1 MTKPT
6 LAADSP
12 RATDDASAAKGAPAV
27 RSHKRPSKPRAS
39 RSRIPGATYR
49 LQLHGG
55 FRFKDAIEIVPYL
68 AELGITHVYC
78 SPYLRARPGST
89 HGYDIIDH
97 QSLNPEI
104 GTRAELDAFV
114 AALQA
119 HGMGQ
124 IIDIVPNHMGV
135 LGADNAWWLDVLEN
149 GRASAYAEFF
159 DIDWYP
165 ANPDLTNR
173 VLVPVLGDHYGAVL
187 GSGELHVDFDAP
199 AGSFSVHYFDHR
211 FPVDPRDYPR
221 ILAHVLGAASMAG
234 VSAQAIGELKTLMSA
249 FANLPARDN
258 LDAEARDTR
267 NAAKQ
272 DCKRQLAQLVAAQ
285 GAMAQAIEA
294 GLRSFNGVP
303 GEPASFDLLHELLES
318 QAYRLAFWRVAADEI
333 NYRRFFDINDLA
345 ALRMENEAVF
355 EATHQLVFELV
366 AAGAVDA
373 LRIDHPDGLFDP
385 AGYFRR
391 LQDRVASLAPW
402 RKSEAGFG
410 TEPVYVSIEKIIA
423 PFEAMPESWAV
434 SGTTGY
440 RFANVVNGL
449 FVDTA
454 AEAQFTRLYQAF
466 TGEYSSFEEVAMR
479 SKVRVMRNALASE
492 LTVLASRIARI
503 ARASRYT
510 RDFTLNTLR
519 HALTE
524 VIVAFPVYRTY
535 IADAVSDE
543 DRRYIEWA
551 VARARRRV
559 AAADTSIFDFIKTVL
574 LGEAGAND
582 AVVSADVRHFAR
594 KFQQVTAP
602 VMAKG
607 VEDTSFYIY
616 NRLLSLNDVGGDP
629 ATFGYGVNAF
639 HGASADRAARWPHT
653 MLATSTHDNKRSED
667 VRMRIDALS
676 ELPGAWRLKL
686 RRWSRI
692 NRSKKRKVN
701 GELAPSRNDEYLL
714 YQTLVGSFPID
725 EGADGL
731 AGFCARI
738 ESYMIKAVREAK
750 QHTSWA
756 SHNEPYE
763 TAVVE
768 FVRALLADTGHNLF
782 LEDFGAA
789 VQPLI
794 RLGMLNSL
802 SMVLIK
808 LTSPGVP
815 DTYQGN
821 ELWDFSLVD
830 PDNRRPVDYELRR
843 RLLSQLHSARDAFEN
858 LGDGRAKLYFLKKL
872 LALRTRM
879 PDLFLHGG
887 YTSIQV
893 LGSHAANIVAYAR
906 RHKGAGAIA
915 VAGRLFATLGI
926 ENDSLPC
933 GALWEDTR
941 LELPFME
948 EGSVLRNVLDDDRVH
963 RVEAG
968 GVRLADLFQRV
979 PGAVLVYDRGEIK
992 PD

>member
-1 MTKPT
+1 VTKPT

-12 RATDDASAAKGAPAV
+12 RATDDASAAKGAPAA
-27 RSHKRPSKPRAS
+27 RSQKRPSKPRAS

-68 AELGITHVYC
+68 AELGISHVYC

-410 TEPVYVSIEKIIA
+410 TEPVYVSIDRALRGHARKL
-423 PFEAMPESWAV
+423 
-434 SGTTGY
+434 GGQ
-440 RFANVVNGL
+440 RHDGL
-449 FVDTA
+449 PVR
-454 AEAQFTRLYQAF
+454 QCRQ
-466 TGEYSSFEEVAMR
+466 R
-479 SKVRVMRNALASE
+479 SV
-492 LTVLASRIARI
+492 
-503 ARASRYT
+503 
-510 RDFTLNTLR
+510 
-519 HALTE
+519 
-524 VIVAFPVYRTY
+524 
-535 IADAVSDE
+535 
-543 DRRYIEWA
+543 RRYRGRGA
-551 VARARRRV
+551 VHTAIPGFHRRV
-559 AAADTSIFDFIKTVL
+559 FL
-574 LGEAGAND
+574 LRRSGDALEGAG
-582 AVVSADVRHFAR
+582 
-594 KFQQVTAP
+594 
-602 VMAKG
+602 
-607 VEDTSFYIY
+607 
-616 NRLLSLNDVGGDP
+616 
-629 ATFGYGVNAF
+629 NAQCA
-639 HGASADRAARWPHT
+639 GKRVDRSGQPDRAHC
-653 MLATSTHDNKRSED
+653 
-667 VRMRIDALS
+667 
-676 ELPGAWRLKL
+676 
-686 RRWSRI
+686 
-692 NRSKKRKVN
+692 
-701 GELAPSRNDEYLL
+701 
-714 YQTLVGSFPID
+714 
-725 EGADGL
+725 
-731 AGFCARI
+731 AG
-738 ESYMIKAVREAK
+738 
-750 QHTSWA
+750 
-756 SHNEPYE
+756 
-763 TAVVE
+763 
-768 FVRALLADTGHNLF
+768 
-782 LEDFGAA
+782 
-789 VQPLI
+789 QPLYA
-794 RLGMLNSL
+794 RLHAQY
-802 SMVLIK
+802 VA
-808 LTSPGVP
+808 PR
-815 DTYQGN
+815 
-821 ELWDFSLVD
+821 VD
-830 PDNRRPVDYELRR
+830 
-843 RLLSQLHSARDAFEN
+843 
-858 LGDGRAKLYFLKKL
+858 
-872 LALRTRM
+872 
-879 PDLFLHGG
+879 
-887 YTSIQV
+887 
-893 LGSHAANIVAYAR
+893 GSHR
-906 RHKGAGAIA
+906 R
-915 VAGRLFATLGI
+915 V
-926 ENDSLPC
+926 S
-933 GALWEDTR
+933 
-941 LELPFME
+941 
-948 EGSVLRNVLDDDRVH
+948 
-963 RVEAG
+963 
-968 GVRLADLFQRV
+968 RV
-979 PGAVLVYDRGEIK
+979 PHLHCRCSQR
-992 PD
+992 